1 MTLSNESLQKTER
14 LQLRLTPQ
22 QKNVLSRAAQLKQ
35 TTMTNFI
42 LEQSYEAA
50 IDVLAEQSLFS
61 LSDQAWDSFCT
72 DLESPPKE
80 IPALKKLLTEPS
92 IFDGE

>member
-1 MTLSNESLQKTER
+1 MTESLQKIER
-14 LQLRLTPQ
+14 LQLRLTPH

-50 IDVLAEQSLFS
+50 IAILAEQSLFS
-61 LSDQAWDSFCT
+61 LSDEAWDRFCT

-80 IPALKKLLTEPS
+80 IPALKKLLTEPT
-92 IFDGE
+92 IFDGK